1 MKIPNI
7 TIQQLLE
14 AGVHL
19 GHKTLRWNPKMK
31 KYIFGKRDSI
41 HIMDLT
47 QTLELTKVAL
57 EKIYTTI
64 ANNGKILF
72 VSTKKQASEAIA
84 EVAKETDQYFVN
96 YRWLGGMLT
105 NWGTISGS
113 IKKMKKY
120 EADLVAENR
129 GFTKKELLKMS
140 VKKDKLERSLGG
152 IAEMKKTPDLVF
164 IIDTNYESLAIAES
178 VKLGIPIIAIL
189 DSNSNPDNID
199 YPIPGNDDARRSI
212 DLYCNLIKETINNA
226 KSSIPVAEPKKE
238 VAADVKEK
246 TQGKTVQEIDR
257 EKLEEKLS
265 KDCNLGIKESGG
277 DIDKAIEILRV
288 KGISKASKKMS
299 RDAKE
304 GVVAISGNETKTS
317 VIEVNC
323 ETDFVAKNEDFTN
336 FVKELSELNNEK
348 NSNLEELKSSKMK
361 NGETVEDNV
370 VSLIAKIGE
379 KITIGKAKTIE
390 NAGTLNNHYLH
401 TVVKD
406 NISKLAVIVSL
417 ETKDNSNTVKNF
429 GKQLSMHIAA
439 SNPLALTS
447 DLIDQSVIDKEQEL
461 VTEELKNSGKPED
474 IAKKISL
481 GKMNKFKEE
490 NSLLTQ
496 AWVMEPKKKVQ
507 DIIKELSISNLK
519 IKQFYRIKIGE

>member
-1 MKIPNI
+1 MSNI
-7 TIQQLLE
+7 
-14 AGVHL
+14 
-19 GHKTLRWNPKMK
+19 
-31 KYIFGKRDSI
+31 
-41 HIMDLT
+41 
-47 QTLELTKVAL
+47 
-57 EKIYTTI
+57 
-64 ANNGKILF
+64 
-72 VSTKKQASEAIA
+72 
-84 EVAKETDQYFVN
+84 
-96 YRWLGGMLT
+96 
-105 NWGTISGS
+105 
-113 IKKMKKY
+113 
-120 EADLVAENR
+120 EN
-129 GFTKKELLKMS
+129 
-140 VKKDKLERSLGG
+140 VKKL
-152 IAEMKKTPDLVF
+152 
-164 IIDTNYESLAIAES
+164 
-178 VKLGIPIIAIL
+178 
-189 DSNSNPDNID
+189 
-199 YPIPGNDDARRSI
+199 
-212 DLYCNLIKETINNA
+212 
-226 KSSIPVAEPKKE
+226 
-238 VAADVKEK
+238 
-246 TQGKTVQEIDR
+246 R
-257 EKLEEKLS
+257 EATGAGF
-265 KDCNLGIKESGG
+265 KDCNLAINESGG

-304 GVVAISGNETKTS
+304 GVVAVSGNESKTS

-336 FVKELSELNNEK
+336 FVKELSDLNNEK
-348 NSNLEELKSSKMK
+348 SSNLDDLKSSKMK
-361 NGETVEDNV
+361 NGDTVEDNV

-390 NAGTLNNHYLH
+390 NAGTINNHYLH

-417 ETKDNSNTVKNF
+417 ETKDNSDSVKNF

-507 DIIKELSISNLK
+507 DVVKELSIADLK
-519 IKQFYRIKIGE
+519 IKEFYRIKIGE